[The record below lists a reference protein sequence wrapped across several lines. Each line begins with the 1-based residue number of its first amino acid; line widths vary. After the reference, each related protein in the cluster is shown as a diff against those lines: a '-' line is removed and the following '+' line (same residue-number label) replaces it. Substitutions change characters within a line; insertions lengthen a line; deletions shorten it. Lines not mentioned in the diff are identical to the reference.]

1 MVDRL
6 LRAFLVI
13 GGVSAACAW
22 TWPGAFPEADPLA
35 VLVRYHTP
43 NFYRAA
49 VAWYYVDHGAS
60 LCALSAGFIFL
71 TFISTCTCD
80 RLRQSRSCL
89 ILLVVLLAAQFATAT
104 TRSGT
109 AQGARHR
116 QRHHPRTDGRG
127 APHRSTY
134 RRRHAR
140 RRRTHAGRQTVRT
153 EAAAYT
159 TVRLDL
165 DPAGDGIDTGG
176 RLRRYVYLAGGEHL
190 NATLFSDRVRR
201 SHPRVSV
208 LPALSVSTARRRGTT
223 GAAGQMG
230 RPRSSRFS
238 STSRWAKRA
247 AAPVRT
253 SCGRSTPDQGTA

>member
-140 RRRTHAGRQTVRT
+140 DDAPTLGVKPFGPRRPPTPPSAWTLTRPAMESTP
-153 EAAAYT
+153 AAACGGT
-159 TVRLDL
+159 SIW
-165 DPAGDGIDTGG
+165 PA
-176 RLRRYVYLAGGEHL
+176 A
-190 NATLFSDRVRR
+190 
-201 SHPRVSV
+201 
-208 LPALSVSTARRRGTT
+208 ST
-223 GAAGQMG
+223 
-230 RPRSSRFS
+230 
-238 STSRWAKRA
+238 
-247 AAPVRT
+247 
-253 SCGRSTPDQGTA
+253 